1 MPERQGGVRFLIRW
15 VSDKTGLNRVKSEAA
30 KAGKDAGEGIKK
42 GADKGL
48 TAWQRVKKFFAGP
61 LKTAI
66 MGVVALFAVQRIA
79 RFTAALVKMG
89 VDGAET
95 ASKFSATFGDAA
107 GVMDQFLDRVG
118 RAAGLSRDARRNIAA
133 DMGALAQGFGF
144 TREESAGL
152 AQQMV
157 ETAADMTSF
166 ANVPM
171 ERTTRAISS
180 ALAGERESLKLL
192 IGPVTQAAV
201 DQRALAMAME
211 RGSDEAT
218 QQEMALAT
226 LEEIQAKM
234 GVRTGDLARTMDSQ
248 ANIARRLAGDWQT
261 LKENVGAALVAAE
274 PANGMMAAIS
284 NTLQSATAWVQR
296 NGQAIG
302 AWGRVVVE
310 VFRAAFESIRFV
322 IRTLFNF
329 GQITGRMMEIA
340 ANEVLQK
347 FAPALNK
354 VVELLDKIPGVDID
368 FRIASLPPDEFRR
381 VQGELWGQ
389 VDGDM
394 NDVTETVGNLG
405 DAYRRLGGAAM
416 DAFFATGGVGELPD
430 AGEFTPNVP
439 GAPAGAEGAGEE
451 EEEEEGAAFPE
462 LVRGATAAEL
472 RFERMKE
479 LAAETAES
487 MTGSFSNFFDAM
499 TNGFDV
505 TAAGM
510 ELLSDVAEGTAQAM
524 IGELVKGKAE
534 YHTAEGIGKLAQGT
548 WPPNPAALAAAGY
561 HFAAAA
567 AFKALPGIVGGIAGG
582 GGGGRSGGGGMGVG
596 SGVGRP
602 GTGEPQTPRGP
613 EMNIFIDP
621 LRPFDPAFQRVI
633 GETVQGARER
643 FGDDLQVNVQPRS
656 TP

>member
-15 VSDKTGLNRVKSEAA
+15 ISDKSGLNRVKSEA
-30 KAGKDAGEGIKK
+30 KQAGKEAGEGLKK
-42 GADKGL
+42 GSDKSL
-48 TAWQRVKKFFAGP
+48 TAWQRVKNFFKGP

-66 MGVVALFAVQRIA
+66 MGVIALFAVQRLA
-79 RFTAALVKMG
+79 RFTASLVRMG

-95 ASKFSATFGDAA
+95 ANKFSTTFGDAA
-107 GVMDQFLDRVG
+107 GVMDEFLDRIG
-118 RAAGLSRDARRNIAA
+118 RAAGLSRDTRRNIAA
-133 DMGALAQGFGF
+133 DMGAIAQGFGF

-157 ETAADMTSF
+157 QTAADMTSF

-180 ALAGERESLKLL
+180 ALTNEREALKRLGILL
-192 IGPVTQAAV
+192 TQEEV
-201 DQRALAMAME
+201 DARALAIAQEEGADATTKQHQAM
-211 RGSDEAT
+211 
-218 QQEMALAT
+218 AT
-226 LEEIQAKM
+226 LALIQEGM
-234 GVRTGDLARTMDSQ
+234 GVRAGDLSRTMDSQ
-248 ANIARRLAGDWQT
+248 ANIARRLAGDWET
-261 LKENVGAALVAAE
+261 LKETVGSALVAAE
-274 PANGMMAAIS
+274 PANGIMAAIS
-284 NTLQSATAWVQR
+284 NSLQSATAWVQR

-340 ANEVLQK
+340 ANEVLQR

-381 VQGELWGQ
+381 VQGELWDA

-430 AGEFTPNVP
+430 AGEFTPTVP
-439 GAPAGAEGAGEE
+439 GTTPGAEGEGEE
-451 EEEEEGAAFPE
+451 EEEGEGAAFPE
-462 LVRGATAAEL
+462 LVRGVTAAEL

-548 WPPNPAALAAAGY
+548 WPPNPAALASAGY

-582 GGGGRSGGGGMGVG
+582 AGGGGGRGGGVG
-596 SGVGRP
+596 IGGGVGRP

-613 EMNIFIDP
+613 ELNIFIDP

-643 FGDDLQVNVQPRS
+643 YGDDLQVNIQPRS